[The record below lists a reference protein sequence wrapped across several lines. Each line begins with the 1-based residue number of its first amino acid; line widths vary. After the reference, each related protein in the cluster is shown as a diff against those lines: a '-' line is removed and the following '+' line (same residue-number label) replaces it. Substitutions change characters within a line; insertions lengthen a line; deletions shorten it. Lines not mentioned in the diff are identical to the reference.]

1 MKPPTLVTLGLQIIQ
16 ILWTLQSS
24 PLTLTMAQETT
35 SASTS
40 SSAGAYSPGK
50 LRSLAEEAITQ
61 RDYNAALSHYQSAIS
76 LEPTNGLNFHKL
88 YRLQLRM
95 KHYNKALDS
104 ITNAVQVNER
114 DASSIPYRFEKAKL
128 LTLLG
133 QCERAMEEYKMLTQF
148 HTVNQWTDE
157 QRNLRVE
164 AYSCNDHLTK
174 AHAGFSEEDYATAVH
189 HYNAVLHYLELNAVP
204 DILYTKCI
212 AEFQTRD
219 YYGVISNSGKL
230 LKAFPNHIEA
240 YCLRGDSYTKLGEF
254 NVALDHYRSG
264 LKLDP
269 EHKGCKAS
277 HKFVKSITKK
287 VSRGDAALEK
297 KDFDGAIE
305 YFYQALE
312 LDKENSMGAFS
323 RNLVLKIA
331 QVHLDAGNAKESVVV
346 AKRHVEESESIEGF
360 FVLGDALIGNEEFQ
374 EAVQVFQRAVE
385 FEPNEDVKKCKEK
398 LQQAQVALKQSK
410 EKNYYKILNIP
421 RTADKKKIKKA
432 YRDMALK
439 WHPDKVPE
447 DKKDEAEGKFQDIS
461 EAYEVLSDEE
471 LKGKYDRGEE
481 VFENQG
487 GGGGQRRHHGFPEQ
501 MFRQHFNQGNGG
513 GQRRGG
519 GGQRHHF
526 HFG

>member
-24 PLTLTMAQETT
+24 PLTLTVAQETA
-35 SASTS
+35 SASSS

-133 QCERAMEEYKMLTQF
+133 QCERAIDEYKLLTEI
-148 HTVNQWTDE
+148 HTVNQWSAE
-157 QRNLRVE
+157 QRNLLVE
-164 AYSCNDHLTK
+164 AHSCSDHLTR

-204 DILYTKCI
+204 DILYTKCM

-254 NVALDHYRSG
+254 NVALEHYRSG

-385 FEPNEDVKKCKEK
+385 FEVRTMIRTKLHLLLDAFFHLYIVSHYIVCDFVLVSQMKKFKNARK
-398 LQQAQVALKQSK
+398 NSIKQKWRSNNQKKRIITKSLIFPAQLIKRRLKKPIVTWHS
-410 EKNYYKILNIP
+410 NGIP
-421 RTADKKKIKKA
+421 IKYPKIKRMK
-432 YRDMALK
+432 
-439 WHPDKVPE
+439 
-447 DKKDEAEGKFQDIS
+447 
-461 EAYEVLSDEE
+461 
-471 LKGKYDRGEE
+471 LKGNFKTL
-481 VFENQG
+481 VKPMKF
-487 GGGGQRRHHGFPEQ
+487 
-501 MFRQHFNQGNGG
+501 
-513 GQRRGG
+513 
-519 GGQRHHF
+519 
-526 HFG
+526 